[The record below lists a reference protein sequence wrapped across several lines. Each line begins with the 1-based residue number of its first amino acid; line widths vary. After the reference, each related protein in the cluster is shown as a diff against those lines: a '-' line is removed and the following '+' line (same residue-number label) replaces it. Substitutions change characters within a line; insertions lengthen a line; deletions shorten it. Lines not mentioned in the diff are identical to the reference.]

1 MRLKTSVWQLY
12 SFRKQINF
20 ISDPAQEAPVIRMSE
35 ISENPARKQG
45 VWVEP
50 LSKFQVPVKS
60 MASHGAQHSTVWGWV
75 YWFIVM
81 KEDEVEKS

>member
-1 MRLKTSVWQLY
+1 MRLKSSFWQLY

-20 ISDPAQEAPVIRMSE
+20 ISAPAQEAPVIRMSE

-50 LSKFQVPVKS
+50 LSKFQAPVKS
-60 MASHGAQHSTVWGWV
+60 VASHGAQHSTV
-75 YWFIVM
+75 
-81 KEDEVEKS
+81 